1 MKGKVALFVPSL
13 TAGGAQRVMVRL
25 ANTATQLGVRVDLL
39 VCRAEGVLLSQLSP
53 EVNLVDLRAQRV
65 IASLPALVRYLKAE
79 KPHGILSAMAHAN
92 VVAVWSRY
100 LAREPCTVIVREA
113 NTLSAIYR
121 ATRSTKEK
129 VAIWFA
135 RAFYGWANSIV
146 APSQGVAEDLLRLR
160 IAPPHKVQVIYNP
173 VVTEELFQKAREEPE
188 HAWLQDKKEPVILAV
203 GRLTPQKDFG
213 TLIRAFAAVRRCLPA
228 KLVILGEGDE
238 REHLQRL
245 VGELGLEEDVS
256 LPGVNPNPAAFM
268 SRADVFVLS
277 SRWEGMPNALVEAV
291 ALGVPAVST
300 DCPSGPREVLDGGRL
315 GKLVPVGDAQR
326 MAEAILETLRHPLQV
341 DITSVHERFGALP
354 VTKAY
359 LQLLGVKI

>member
-1 MKGKVALFVPSL
+1 MNAKVALFVPSL
-13 TAGGAQRVMVRL
+13 AAGGAERVMVRL
-25 ANTATQLGVRVDLL
+25 ANMATQLGIAVDLL
-39 VCRAEGVLLSQLSP
+39 VCRAEGVLLPQLSP
-53 EVNLVDLRAQRV
+53 NVNLIDLRSPGV
-65 IASLPALVRYLKAE
+65 IASLPALVRYLRAE

-100 LAREPCTVIVREA
+100 LAREPCRVIVREA
-113 NTLSAIYR
+113 NTLGAVYR
-121 ATRSTKEK
+121 VTRNTKEK
-129 VAIWFA
+129 ATIWLA

-146 APSQGVAEDLLRLR
+146 APSQGVAEDLVRLR
-160 IAPPHKVQVIYNP
+160 VAPPQKVQVIYNP

-188 HAWLQDKKEPVILAV
+188 HEWLQDKKEPVILAV

-228 KLVILGEGDE
+228 KLVILGEGEE
-238 REHLQRL
+238 RAHLQHL
-245 VGELGLEEDVS
+245 LGQLGLEEDVS
-256 LPGVNPNPAAFM
+256 LPGVLPNPAAFM
-268 SRADVFVLS
+268 SRADLFVLS

-315 GKLVPVGDAQR
+315 GKLVPVGDVQK
-326 MAEAILETLRHPLQV
+326 MAEAILETLSHPPKV
-341 DITSVHERFGALP
+341 DVTSVHERFGALP

-359 LQLLGVKI
+359 LRLLGAAG